1 MITIDSRSP
10 VPPYEQLRSQLAR
23 QVHDGVLAV
32 GTRLPTVRRLAS
44 DLGLAVNTV
53 ARAYRELEDAGL
65 VEGRGRAGT
74 FVAAAG
80 EQARERA
87 GQAAMEYAV
96 TATGL
101 GLEPEEA
108 VRMVQAAL
116 RALRHQ
122 APSVA
127 PLAAPS
133 AVDTATPG
141 D

>member
-1 MITIDSRSP
+1 VINIDSRSP

-23 QVHDGVLAV
+23 QIHDRVLPV
-32 GTRLPTVRRLAS
+32 GTRLPTVRRLAA

-80 EQARERA
+80 EHARERA
-87 GQAAMEYAV
+87 GRAAMEYAV

-108 VRMVQAAL
+108 LGMVQAAL
-116 RALRHQ
+116 QSLRA
-122 APSVA
+122 
-127 PLAAPS
+127 
-133 AVDTATPG
+133 
-141 D
+141 

>member
-1 MITIDSRSP
+1 MITIDQRSP

-23 QVHDGVLAV
+23 RIHDRVLPV
-32 GTRLPTVRRLAS
+32 GTRLPTVRRLAA

-74 FVAAAG
+74 FVAVAG
-80 EQARERA
+80 EHARERA
-87 GQAAMEYAV
+87 GKAAMEYAV

-101 GLEPEEA
+101 GVEPDEA

-116 RALRHQ
+116 RALRGQ
-122 APSVA
+122 APS
-127 PLAAPS
+127 AAP
-133 AVDTATPG
+133 G
-141 D
+141 